1 MIRAGYYW
9 SRPHA
14 EQPYPDMD
22 EEEYEARERARDE
35 EQERRFKQWKEEHD

>member
-22 EEEYEARERARDE
+22 EEEYEEREHARDKAGERKYEE
-35 EQERRFKQWKEEHD
+35 EQEQ